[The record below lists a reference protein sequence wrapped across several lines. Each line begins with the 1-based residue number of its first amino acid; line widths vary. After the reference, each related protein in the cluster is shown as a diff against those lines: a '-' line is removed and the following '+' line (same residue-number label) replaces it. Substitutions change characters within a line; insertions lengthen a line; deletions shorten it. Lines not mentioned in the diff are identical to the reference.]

1 MNIYER
7 FAYFYVKGPYLQY
20 SERIAEPLPA
30 VLERFSVQPQTI
42 LDLAC
47 GEGTFA
53 VGMAEKGFQVTV
65 LTYLHICYSLPE
77 NGEKHSYFENHGDS

>member
-20 SERIAEPLPA
+20 SERIAELLPA

-53 VGMAEKGFQVTV
+53 VGMAEKGFQVTGV
-65 LTYLHICYSLPE
+65 DLSPYMLQFARERRKT
-77 NGEKHSYFENHGDS
+77 

>member
-20 SERIAEPLPA
+20 SERMAEPLPA
-30 VLERFSVQPQTI
+30 VFERFSVQPQTI

-47 GEGTFA
+47 GEGIFA
-53 VGMAEKGFQVTV
+53 VGMAKKGFQVTGV
-65 LTYLHICYSLPE
+65 DLSPYMLQFARERRKT
-77 NGEKHSYFENHGDS
+77 